1 MFSPS
6 NSKSL
11 ATALAAAALASAM
24 AASGASADLHAIDT
38 AAREAA
44 GLQSEPPPP
53 SSIATSAREEYQD
66 LRSPDARDAAG
77 LQSGQ
82 PSARERYSARQ
93 EYQDLRSPDAADA
106 APGAGTQDLRSP
118 DTRDYANGYA
128 PTFDSQPVI
137 DEPSAPSGFDWVSAL
152 IGAAA
157 ATGIALVLMA
167 FFGGG
172 RLPGRRPAS
181 A

>member
-1 MFSPS
+1 MFSPAR
-6 NSKSL
+6 SKSI
-11 ATALAAAALASAM
+11 ATALAAAALASAV

-44 GLQSEPPPP
+44 GLQSEQPP
-53 SSIATSAREEYQD
+53 A
-66 LRSPDARDAAG
+66 
-77 LQSGQ
+77 
-82 PSARERYSARQ
+82 
-93 EYQDLRSPDAADA
+93 YQDLRSPDAADA

-128 PTFDSQPVI
+128 PTLEAEPVV
-137 DEPSAPSGFDWVSAL
+137 DEPTAPGGFDWVSAL

-157 ATGIALVLMA
+157 ASGIALMLMA

-172 RLPGRRPAS
+172 RLTGRRPAS

>member
-6 NSKSL
+6 HSKSL

-66 LRSPDARDAAG
+66 LRSPDA
-77 LQSGQ
+77 
-82 PSARERYSARQ
+82 
-93 EYQDLRSPDAADA
+93 ADA

-128 PTFDSQPVI
+128 PTFESQPVV
-137 DEPSAPSGFDWVSAL
+137 DGPSTPSGFDWVSAL

-157 ATGIALVLMA
+157 ATGIALLLMA

-172 RLPGRRPAS
+172 RMPGRRPAS

>member
-6 NSKSL
+6 HSKTL
-11 ATALAAAALASAM
+11 ATALAAAALASATG
-24 AASGASADLHAIDT
+24 ASGASADLHAIDT

-44 GLQSEPPPP
+44 GLESAPPP
-53 SSIATSAREEYQD
+53 SSVAVSARAEYQD
-66 LRSPDARDAAG
+66 LRSPDT
-77 LQSGQ
+77 
-82 PSARERYSARQ
+82 
-93 EYQDLRSPDAADA
+93 ADA

-128 PTFDSQPVI
+128 PTLASQPVV
-137 DEPSAPSGFDWVSAL
+137 DEPQAPSGFDWISAL

-157 ATGIALVLMA
+157 ATGIALMLMA

>member
-6 NSKSL
+6 HSKSL

-44 GLQSEPPPP
+44 GLQSEPPP
-53 SSIATSAREEYQD
+53 SSIAISAGE
-66 LRSPDARDAAG
+66 
-77 LQSGQ
+77 
-82 PSARERYSARQ
+82 

-128 PTFDSQPVI
+128 PTLDSQPVV
-137 DEPSAPSGFDWVSAL
+137 DEPSTPSGFDWVSAL

-157 ATGIALVLMA
+157 ASGIALMLMA

-172 RLPGRRPAS
+172 RVTGRRPAS